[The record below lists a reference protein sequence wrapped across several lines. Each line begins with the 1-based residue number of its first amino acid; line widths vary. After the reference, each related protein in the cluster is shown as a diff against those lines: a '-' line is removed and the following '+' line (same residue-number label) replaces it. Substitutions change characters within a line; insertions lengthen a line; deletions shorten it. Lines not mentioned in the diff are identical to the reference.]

1 MFVFVFVFVFGE
13 AGEVGGEV
21 DDVNRLRSCSCA
33 EVGED
38 GEDVCEMGA
47 GAIISEVGDAGEV
60 GDSG

>member
-1 MFVFVFVFVFGE
+1 MFVFVFGE

-47 GAIISEVGDAGEV
+47 GAGAIISEVGDAGEV

>member
-1 MFVFVFVFVFGE
+1 MFVFVFGE
-13 AGEVGGEV
+13 AGEVGGEA

-33 EVGED
+33 EVGKD
-38 GEDVCEMGA
+38 GKDACEMGA